1 MNFIVAALLLHLDPS
16 TNDSDCSFEYI
27 ENCLD
32 EKVFWILVHIMH
44 EKKWDGFFK
53 NGTPKIFEAM
63 DHLELM
69 MQYQIPEIYDHIRKL
84 DLSITTLFCQYFFTI
99 MLYNCPKEFGK
110 RILDLFLF

>member
-53 NGTPKIFEAM
+53 NVHKKLLKKKMYIFTKI
-63 DHLELM
+63 
-69 MQYQIPEIYDHIRKL
+69 I
-84 DLSITTLFCQYFFTI
+84 FFI
-99 MLYNCPKEFGK
+99 I
-110 RILDLFLF
+110 ILGDT